1 MCYERIFV
9 MAIKISPSVLSA
21 DLADLKKDIKR
32 IEESGADR
40 IHFDVMDGI
49 FVDNISFGIPVLKS
63 VSECTDMFLDVHL
76 MITDPLK
83 YIDAFVDAGADMI
96 TFHAESE
103 SDISATI
110 EKILSRGIGAGLTI
124 RPKTPVEVMFPYL
137 SKLSNALV
145 MSVEPGFGGQGFIAE
160 TMSKVTAL
168 REEIDRNGYK
178 CQVQVDGG
186 INAENAPLLTSAG
199 ANVIVAGS
207 AIFKAKKPR
216 TVISAI
222 KNSVL

>member
-1 MCYERIFV
+1 

-76 MITDPLK
+76 MIIDPLK

-168 REEIDRNGYK
+168 RKEIDRNGYK

-186 INAENAPLLTSAG
+186 INAETAKIAIAAG
-199 ANVIVAGS
+199 ADDLVSGS
-207 AIFKAKKPR
+207 YLFKAPDMEKVVEGLRLPD
-216 TVISAI
+216 
-222 KNSVL
+222 

>member
-160 TMSKVTAL
+160 TMPKVTAL
-168 REEIDRNGYK
+168 RKEIDRNGYK

-186 INAENAPLLTSAG
+186 INAETAKIAIAAG
-199 ANVIVAGS
+199 ADDLVSGS
-207 AIFKAKKPR
+207 YLFKAPDMAKAVEGLRLPD
-216 TVISAI
+216 
-222 KNSVL
+222 

>member
-21 DLADLKKDIKR
+21 DLAELKKDIKR

-168 REEIDRNGYK
+168 RKEIDRNGYK

-186 INAENAPLLTSAG
+186 INAETAKIAIAAG
-199 ANVIVAGS
+199 ADDLVSGS
-207 AIFKAKKPR
+207 YLFKAPDMAKAVEGLRLPD
-216 TVISAI
+216 
-222 KNSVL
+222 

>member
-76 MITDPLK
+76 MIIDPLK

-168 REEIDRNGYK
+168 RKEIDRNGYK

-186 INAENAPLLTSAG
+186 INAETAKIAIAAG
-199 ANVIVAGS
+199 ADDLVSGS
-207 AIFKAKKPR
+207 YLFKAPDMEKVVEGLRLPD
-216 TVISAI
+216 
-222 KNSVL
+222 

>member
-160 TMSKVTAL
+160 TMPKVTAL

-186 INAENAPLLTSAG
+186 INAETAKIAIAAG
-199 ANVIVAGS
+199 ADDLVSGS
-207 AIFKAKKPR
+207 YLFKAPDMAKAVEGLRLPD
-216 TVISAI
+216 
-222 KNSVL
+222 

>member
-1 MCYERIFV
+1 
-9 MAIKISPSVLSA
+9 
-21 DLADLKKDIKR
+21 
-32 IEESGADR
+32 
-40 IHFDVMDGI
+40 
-49 FVDNISFGIPVLKS
+49 
-63 VSECTDMFLDVHL
+63 
-76 MITDPLK
+76 
-83 YIDAFVDAGADMI
+83 MI

-160 TMSKVTAL
+160 TMPKVTAL

-186 INAENAPLLTSAG
+186 INAETAKIAIAAG
-199 ANVIVAGS
+199 ADDLVSGS
-207 AIFKAKKPR
+207 YLFKAPDMAKAVEGLRLPD
-216 TVISAI
+216 
-222 KNSVL
+222 

>member
-186 INAENAPLLTSAG
+186 INAETAKIAIAAG
-199 ANVIVAGS
+199 ADDLVSGS
-207 AIFKAKKPR
+207 YLFKAPDMAKAVEGLRLPD
-216 TVISAI
+216 
-222 KNSVL
+222 